1 MIDKNFFHLHR
12 KAGHRILL
20 LLGTVAFV
28 LFVLAVMAIHG
39 AAHLFNKAME
49 EQTLLRGTIEVE
61 TISADIMG
69 NVHFTALQWH
79 DPEGNLILYVPDGS
93 LTVRPWDILRRSF
106 RSTTISDITLNDATI
121 AAYLHKDKH
130 WDIIEPQ
137 KGEQKKPQKQ
147 PRSYGERIRNINW
160 NGQKIDA
167 SIHLNNCRLEAY
179 YSGRAYAMEAVHA
192 AISARTGKKSTIHVT
207 TGRFNG
213 DAIGDGIAITGALNL
228 QHEVPT
234 TDLHVSFVNVDP
246 SSLGFGNAIH
256 DKMTLKL
263 HITGPLDNPTGK
275 GSITMDQLELPAL
288 QFTDIHGD
296 VSYAKDTLTFSDVH
310 AKVYGGTLD
319 AYGTYTIP
327 TRAYTIHGEG
337 HDLSSSTALRDFKF
351 RTKVSMTLTLSCDG
365 DPTNLIAYGTFQSG
379 KGMYFP
385 FHFDSISGRFHNKR
399 NTLDFYDVVIST
411 SLGTFTTDALHI
423 DNDTI
428 VISPIHFK
436 DPSGASIFVHQPDEY
451 KNQQQVHQQIKNN
464 LSSMKQSISSIHQ
477 SMKSIQQSMD
487 SLGQ

>member
-167 SIHLNNCRLEAY
+167 TIHLNNCRLEAY

-351 RTKVSMTLTLSCDG
+351 RTKVSIPLRYPVTETLRISL
-365 DPTNLIAYGTFQSG
+365 PMERFNRE
-379 KGMYFP
+379 KGCISP
-385 FHFDSISGRFHNKR
+385 SISIQFPVASIINETPSIFMMSSFLRLSVR
-399 NTLDFYDVVIST
+399 LPQMPSIST
-411 SLGTFTTDALHI
+411 MIRLSYRLSTSKTLAALLYLCTSQMNI
-423 DNDTI
+423 R
-428 VISPIHFK
+428 
-436 DPSGASIFVHQPDEY
+436 
-451 KNQQQVHQQIKNN
+451 
-464 LSSMKQSISSIHQ
+464 ISSR
-477 SMKSIQQSMD
+477 STNKSKIIYRA
-487 SLGQ
+487 